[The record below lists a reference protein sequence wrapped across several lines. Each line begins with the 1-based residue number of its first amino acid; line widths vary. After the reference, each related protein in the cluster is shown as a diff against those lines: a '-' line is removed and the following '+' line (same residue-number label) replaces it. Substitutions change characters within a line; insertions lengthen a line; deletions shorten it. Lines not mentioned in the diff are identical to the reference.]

1 MSGWVRTMWRR
12 ATQAMVLTLAV
23 AASTP
28 ALAGY
33 AHFIMDA
40 NSGKVLDAQDA
51 DTLNHP
57 ASLTKM
63 MTLYMV
69 FEALH
74 DGRLRWDQRIVMSA
88 NGARTTPTKLGLR
101 QGETYTVREA
111 VLGMIVKSANDV
123 AEGIGDH
130 LYGSEEKFAAAMTR
144 KARQLGMSRTV
155 FRNGS
160 GLPDSQQ
167 VTTARDMA
175 RLGLALIRDF
185 PQEYRLFSTQS
196 FAFRGRTIRGHNNLM
211 YRYKGMDGIKTGY
224 TNASGFN
231 LVSAVNDNGRRVIGV
246 VLGGRTAR
254 ARDAQMASLLDKAMP
269 KAGTRAGAG
278 LVAEAPSSPAPL
290 FPTRL
295 PRNNVP
301 MPVVAQEV
309 ATTQPPRPASPAMAP
324 AMSEPPVAA
333 VAPVRPVVAERYQP
347 VPSVP
352 VRSQPEQAPTQ
363 VASVAPSSASLGY
376 AAPSKSDLAPPADL
390 PFKTAAAPGW
400 RVQLGATGSEDEA
413 ISLLGRAMDKLD
425 GKFQNL
431 TPYTETLHSGSAT
444 LHRARFSGFTNQ
456 AAAQSACKLL
466 SSAKF
471 ACQVVP
477 AGG

>member
-1 MSGWVRTMWRR
+1 MILTFAFRRLASGSKCQNQTAGMIGQTASFRP
-12 ATQAMVLTLAV
+12 VLLGILLLFSAFAG
-23 AASTP
+23 AAP
-28 ALAGY
+28 AQAGY

-40 NSGKVLDAQDA
+40 NSGKVLDAQNEDV
-51 DTLNHP
+51 LNHP

-74 DGRLRWDQRIVMSA
+74 DGRLRWDQKITMSA

-101 QGETYTVREA
+101 AGETYTVREA

-130 LYGSEEKFAAAMTR
+130 LYGSEEKFARAMTA

-185 PQEYRLFSTQS
+185 PQEYRLFSTPS

-231 LVSAVNDNGRRVIGV
+231 LVSAVNSDGKRVIGV
-246 VLGGRTAR
+246 VLGGKTAR
-254 ARDAQMASLLDKAMP
+254 ARDVQMAALLDKALP
-269 KAGTRAGAG
+269 RATGRG
-278 LVAEAPSSPAPL
+278 GVAVAQASVPAR
-290 FPTRL
+290 PTVLL
-295 PRNNVP
+295 PRNDVP
-301 MPVVAQEV
+301 KPVAQRAAPVEPEIAEPAPVEVATAEPSAPVVADRYKASARGMARSE
-309 ATTQPPRPASPAMAP
+309 PAS
-324 AMSEPPVAA
+324 VG
-333 VAPVRPVVAERYQP
+333 
-347 VPSVP
+347 
-352 VRSQPEQAPTQ
+352 
-363 VASVAPSSASLGY
+363 LGY
-376 AAPSKSDLAPPADL
+376 AQAPKTEAALPVDL
-390 PFKTAAAPGW
+390 PFKTASTPGW
-400 RVQLGATGSEDEA
+400 RVQLGATDSENEA
-413 ISLLGRAMDKLD
+413 ISLLARAMDRLD
-425 GKFQNL
+425 GKFNGL
-431 TPYTETLHSGSAT
+431 TPYTETVHSGAKP
-444 LHRARFSGFTNQ
+444 LHRARFSGFSNQ
-456 AAAQSACKLL
+456 AAANSACKTLKA
-466 SSAKF
+466 AKF
-471 ACQVVP
+471 SCDVVP